1 MNRIDHKTYGV
12 RFVECEEVKPLKA
25 RRGKKEVLTDK
36 DIEELMGIN
45 RGTYK
50 RSRGAYRQR

>member
-1 MNRIDHKTYGV
+1 MNRIDHKIHGV
-12 RFVECEEVKPLKA
+12 RFVECEEVKPVA
-25 RRGKKEVLTDK
+25 RHSKKKEVLTNK